1 MLKDQK
7 TAPNYFSY
15 LESILEKLQQSNSE
29 EINLYS
35 NDSVQL
41 LKSEYSALWNNPAVG
56 IRVIDTEGNILRM
69 NKSFA
74 DLMGYEIEELENTN
88 DEDLGLSIHRVE
100 NEKRIKK
107 INKSTELFTETEKT
121 FVTKDAKNINCNI
134 YSTKLK
140 RNNSDYDNILEIII
154 PQKSYSGSEPIVKYQ
169 KDFLHTLLNN
179 IPNPVFFKNK
189 NGIFLGC
196 NKVFELLVNEKVDE
210 LFGKSEYDIFPNEIA
225 RQEVSTDKELFRTG
239 KSLAYEAKFDFGNE
253 TFQNVL
259 INKSVFYNQEG
270 EISGVIGIVID
281 LTDRKEFED
290 TLLKSEKKLK
300 DSNAAKDKFFSIIS
314 HNLRSPFTTLLGFS
328 DMLVDDFD
336 NFGDDEKK
344 SFTMEIQKS
353 ARHAYS
359 LLDNL
364 LLWTKCQLGNLKIK
378 EEFIELT
385 FLIDEV
391 FNNQSI
397 YAKSKNIILE
407 NRIPEHINIFNDKSL
422 LTKVFDYI
430 VNNGIKFS
438 NELGRVIIRS
448 EIVNDKV
455 KVTVEDSGIGM
466 SETELSK
473 LFKLEEQNIK
483 YGTKREKG
491 TGFGLIICK
500 ELLANLN
507 GSIDIHSVKDIG
519 TTVTVNLSKSA

>member
-1 MLKDQK
+1 MPENQI
-7 TAPNYFSY
+7 TTPNYFSY
-15 LESILEKLQQSNSE
+15 LESILEKLQQSDSE
-29 EINLYS
+29 ELNLYS

-56 IRVIDTEGNILRM
+56 IRVIDTNGNIIRT

-74 DLMGYEIEELENTN
+74 DLVGYELEELLNTN
-88 DEDLGLSIHRVE
+88 DEELGLNIHKAE
-100 NEKRIKK
+100 DKKRIKK
-107 INKSTELFTETEKT
+107 INKSHQLFTETEKI
-121 FVTKDAKNINCNI
+121 FVTKNSKNITCSI

-140 RNNSDYDNILEIII
+140 RNNNDFENILEIVI
-154 PQKSYSGSEPIVKYQ
+154 PQKKYDGSEPIIKYQ

-196 NKVFELLVNEKVDE
+196 NKVFEFLVNEKVDE
-210 LFGKSEYDIFPNEIA
+210 IFGKSEYDIFPDEIA

-239 KSLAYEAKFDFGNE
+239 KSLAYEAKFEFGNE

-270 EISGVIGIVID
+270 EIGGFIGIIID
-281 LTDRKEFED
+281 LTYRKKFEE
-290 TLLKSEKKLK
+290 TLLNSEKKLK
-300 DSNAAKDKFFSIIS
+300 DTNATKDKFFSIIS

-336 NFGDDEKK
+336 NFAEDEKK
-344 SFTMEIQKS
+344 SFAMEIQKS
-353 ARHAYS
+353 AHHAYS

-364 LLWTKCQLGNLKIK
+364 LLWTKCQLGNLKVK

-391 FNNQSI
+391 FNNQSV
-397 YAKSKNIILE
+397 YAKSKNITLE
-407 NRIPEHINIFNDKSL
+407 NRIPEHINIFNDKSM
-422 LTKVFDYI
+422 LTKVFDHI
-430 VNNGIKFS
+430 VNNSIKFS
-438 NELGRVIIRS
+438 NELARVVIRS
-448 EIVNDKV
+448 QIANDNV
-455 KVTVEDSGIGM
+455 KITVEDSGIGM
-466 SETELSK
+466 NEAELSK

-483 YGTKREKG
+483 YGTKKEKG

-507 GSIDIHSVKDIG
+507 GSIEIQSVKDVG
-519 TTVTVNLSKSA
+519 TNVTVYLSKSA